1 MAIYSQCFPRFCFHQ
16 MMFSR
21 PPKTPFILK
30 HSLSSSPHLNQSPH
44 PPQFG
49 IMFDIDGVIV
59 RGKKVLPFS
68 PGAFQRLVDSQ
79 GRFRVPTVFVTNAGN
94 SLRQTK
100 ADQLSDWLNVQVTED
115 QVVMSHSPLKM
126 FTKYHNRHVLVT
138 GQGPVAE
145 IAANLGFTNITT
157 ISQLRHAFPS
167 LDVVDHKRRRT
178 APCSFETYFPRI
190 EAVVLFG
197 EPIRWETPLQLLIDV
212 LTTQGLPC
220 QAPKTVPYPHIPI
233 LACNMDLQWM
243 AEAVLPRFGHGAFL
257 TCLENLYQKITGHDL
272 VYSALIGKP
281 SEITYRHSE
290 HMLQAAAKKIGLDQ
304 PVQSIYCIGDNV
316 CTDIFGANL
325 YHKQLSKLAS
335 EEVSTHQTPLA
346 ASRSF
351 EHLMGPDESKFK
363 PEAKRCYSI
372 LVETGVYSF
381 EDRASLNWNHSPR
394 DFLPV
399 EEKLLEPSF
408 LVPNVSDAVDLI
420 LQREDFH

>member
-1 MAIYSQCFPRFCFHQ
+1 MRYNWPSHHFV
-16 MMFSR
+16 
-21 PPKTPFILK
+21 
-30 HSLSSSPHLNQSPH
+30 LNQPLTTK
-44 PPQFG
+44 PIFNGKPRFG

-68 PGAFQRLVDSQ
+68 PGAFQRLVDAH

-94 SLRQTK
+94 CLRQTK
-100 ADQLSDWLNVQVTED
+100 ADQLSEWLNVEVTED

-126 FTKYHNRHVLVT
+126 FTEYHNKHVLVT

-145 IAANLGFTNITT
+145 IAANLGFNNITT
-157 ISQLRHAFPS
+157 MTQLRHAFPS
-167 LDVVDHKRRRT
+167 LDVVDHKRRRA
-178 APCSFETYFPRI
+178 APCSFESYFPRI

-197 EPIRWETPLQLLIDV
+197 EPVRWETPLQLVIDV
-212 LTTQGLPC
+212 LTTDGLPC
-220 QAPKTVPYPHIPI
+220 QAPKHVPYPHLPV

-281 SEITYRHSE
+281 SEITYRHGE
-290 HMLQAAAKKIGLDQ
+290 HMLQQEAKKIGLDQ

-325 YHKQLSKLAS
+325 YHKYLQKLIC
-335 EEVSTHQTPLA
+335 EETTAQNTTQA

-351 EHLMGPDESKFK
+351 EHLMGPSEVKFRT
-363 PEAKRCYSI
+363 EAQRCYSI

-399 EEKLLEPSF
+399 EEELLEPSF
-408 LVPNVSDAVDLI
+408 LVHNVRDAVDLI
-420 LQREDFH
+420 LKNEGFH